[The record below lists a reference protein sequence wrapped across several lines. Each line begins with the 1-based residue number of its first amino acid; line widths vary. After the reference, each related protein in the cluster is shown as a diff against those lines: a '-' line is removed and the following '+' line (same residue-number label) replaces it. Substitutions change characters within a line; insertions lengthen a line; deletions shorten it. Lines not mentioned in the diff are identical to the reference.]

1 MFDAIVVGS
10 GMSGGWAAKELTER
24 GLKTLVIERG
34 RHVEHR
40 VDYKDSLMPWQLP
53 MAGAVPE
60 EEVERDYPVQSK
72 GSGSMS
78 TANQQFWV
86 KDSEHPYSCPPD
98 KPFYW
103 IRGYHLGGRSI
114 MWGRQSYR
122 LSEMDFSANAKDGHG
137 SDWPIRY
144 SDIAPWYDH
153 VERFAGISGSAENLE
168 QLPDGQFLPAM
179 ALTPAELDFKKKME
193 EKFPGRRLIPGR
205 CANLTTSRTQDAELG
220 RAPCQYR
227 SLCDRGCAFGAYFS
241 SLSATLPAG
250 KRTGNLTVVTDAI
263 AHSVIYDPKTKRATG
278 VRVIDA
284 NTKQG
289 TTYHAKVIFLCAS
302 TIPTAQIL
310 LNSVSDA
317 FPNGLANRSDAVGR
331 YLMDHNMAS
340 VVAFYPGFEDLY
352 HRGRRPNGF
361 YIPRYRN
368 VSEPAKFLR
377 GFGFQGLVMRVNYQ
391 LQSKFQPGIGAE
403 LKAKLRKPGPWLLLL
418 AGFGEMLPNPDNRV
432 TLHPTR
438 KDRWGLPIVHID
450 CGRGDNERQMM
461 EQVVEDATA
470 MATAA
475 GARVLLTNK
484 GDGSVGLG
492 IHEMGTAHMG
502 RDPAKSVLNKHGQAH
517 DVPNLFISDGA
528 AMASSGAQNPSL
540 TYMALSARAAHY
552 AVEFLRSGA
561 I

>member
-34 RHVEHR
+34 RHIEHR
-40 VDYKDSLMPWQLP
+40 VDYKDSLLPWQLP

-72 GSGSMS
+72 GGSMT
-78 TANQQFWV
+78 TATQQFWV
-86 KDSEHPYSCPPD
+86 KDGEHPYSYPPD

-122 LSEMDFSANAKDGHG
+122 LSELDFSANAKDGHG

-179 ALTPAELDFKKKME
+179 ALTPAELDFKKKVE
-193 EKFPGRRLIPGR
+193 DKFSGRRVIPGR

-227 SLCDRGCAFGAYFS
+227 ALCDRGCAFGAYFS
-241 SLSATLPAG
+241 SLSATLPAA
-250 KRTGNLTVVTDAI
+250 KRTGNLTIVTDSI
-263 AHSVIYDPKTKRATG
+263 AHSVIYDPKTRRATG

-289 TTYHAKVIFLCAS
+289 KTYHAKVIFLCAS

-310 LNSVSDA
+310 LNSVSAA

-368 VSEPAKFLR
+368 VTEPATFLR
-377 GFGFQGLVMRVNYQ
+377 GFGFQGLVMRVNWQ
-391 LQSKFQPGIGAE
+391 LQTKFQPGIGAA

-418 AGFGEMLPNPDNRV
+418 AGFGEMLPKPDNRV

-438 KDRWGLPIVHID
+438 KDRWGLPVVHID
-450 CGRGDNERQMM
+450 CGRGENERQMM

-470 MATAA
+470 MAAAA
-475 GARVLLTNK
+475 GARVLLANK

-502 RDPAKSVLNKHGQAH
+502 RDPAKSVLNQHGQAH
-517 DVPNLFISDGA
+517 DVPNLFITDGA

-552 AVEFLRSGA
+552 AVEFLRAGV